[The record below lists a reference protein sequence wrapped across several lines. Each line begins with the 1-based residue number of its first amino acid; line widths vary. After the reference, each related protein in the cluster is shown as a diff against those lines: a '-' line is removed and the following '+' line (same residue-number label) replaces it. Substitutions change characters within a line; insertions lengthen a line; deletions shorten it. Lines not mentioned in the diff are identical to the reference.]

1 MLATVSLLTPVV
13 KYPLRFVLS
22 GSVFRI
28 QKAATV
34 SVFLTMGFSF
44 DGERGHGNRLGTRDW
59 VPGVSFQVPDSGPG
73 DRDTGL
79 GIRGSG
85 LGARS

>member
-1 MLATVSLLTPVV
+1 MLATVPLLTAIV

-44 DGERGHGNRLGTRDW
+44 DGERGHGNRLGTRD
-59 VPGVSFQVPDSGPG
+59 
-73 DRDTGL
+73 
-79 GIRGSG
+79 SG
-85 LGARS
+85 LGARCQLSGAGLETRGPGYGARD